1 MNLKVKNINKRIN
14 ELDTEIQRLE
24 QRLAAT
30 IWERKKF
37 LEYSDNK
44 NSKKRNNKISMF
56 SYVKIVNC

>member
-30 IWERKKF
+30 IWERKKY
-37 LEYSDNK
+37 LEFSDNK
-44 NSKKRNNKISMF
+44 KYF
-56 SYVKIVNC
+56 SIK